1 MKIKHLSNV
10 INFYCILLVKFLL
23 FTTCI
28 LKKLHFPIIFLRN
41 VSFELWYSFFLII
54 FVWNVEQ
61 YFTSFVKVFIW
72 FPWFSVIRQLW
83 NWLVTQIFVSKVGS
97 LICWKILLNC
107 SSSYQR
113 CPLLFCTL
121 WSQFDLLHTLKIAF
135 KKHSV
140 IELSFLL
147 PTRFMNFLICLTF
160 YNW

>member
-1 MKIKHLSNV
+1 MSSIFIVFSLWNSSFSQLVFKRNCTSPLYSWETFPL
-10 INFYCILLVKFLL
+10 NFDIL
-23 FTTCI
+23 
-28 LKKLHFPIIFLRN
+28 
-41 VSFELWYSFFLII
+41 FFLIM

-72 FPWFSVIRQLW
+72 FHWFSVIRQLW

-97 LICWKILLNC
+97 PICWKISLNC

-113 CPLLFCTL
+113 CPLLFFTL
-121 WSQFDLLHTLKIAF
+121 WSQFDLLHTLKIAL